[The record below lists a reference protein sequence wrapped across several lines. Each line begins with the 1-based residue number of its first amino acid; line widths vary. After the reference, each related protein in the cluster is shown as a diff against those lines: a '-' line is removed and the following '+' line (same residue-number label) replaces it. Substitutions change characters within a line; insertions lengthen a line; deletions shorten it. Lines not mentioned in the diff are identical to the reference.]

1 MLCPAKVQMWICI
14 VMPLSDRCVVPVMC
28 RVLELAK
35 AFDDELTS
43 VALHPG
49 GLFALVGFAD
59 KLRLLAILVDDFR
72 CALL

>member
-1 MLCPAKVQMWICI
+1 
-14 VMPLSDRCVVPVMC
+14 MC
-28 RVLELAK
+28 RALELTK
-35 AFDDELTS
+35 AYDDELTS

-72 CALL
+72 YELDGSGQCQTEISGGESRNGIS